1 MRNKTADIF
10 VWILRVVP
18 AIILLQT
25 LFFKFTAA
33 PESVYIF
40 STLGL
45 EPWGRIFVGILEL
58 IAAILL
64 LTPRTTLAGACLSMG
79 LMGGAIF
86 SHLTKL
92 GIVVQND
99 GGELFILAL
108 IVFVA
113 CFCLFIIFRK
123 QALMLIAVL
132 FKKTT
137 VYLLAYM
144 LLFAAVMASLVWF
157 GKH

>member
-1 MRNKTADIF
+1 MTNKTSK
-10 VWILRVVP
+10 VLTWILRIVP

-25 LFFKFTAA
+25 LFFKFSAA

-45 EPWGRIFVGILEL
+45 EPWGRILVGILEL
-58 IAAILL
+58 ITAILL
-64 LTPRTTLAGACLSMG
+64 LVPRSTLLGSVIGLG

-92 GIVVQND
+92 GIVVQDD

-108 IVFVA
+108 IVFI
-113 CFCLFIIFRK
+113 CCLWLFILSRK
-123 QALMLIAVL
+123 QIKIFLPFL
-132 FKKTT
+132 FKRT
-137 VYLLAYM
+137 
-144 LLFAAVMASLVWF
+144 
-157 GKH
+157 

>member
-1 MRNKTADIF
+1 MTNKTSRI
-10 VWILRVVP
+10 VLWILRIVP

-25 LFFKFTAA
+25 LYFKFSAA

-45 EPWGRIFVGILEL
+45 EPWGRIFVGVLEM
-58 IAAILL
+58 IASVLL
-64 LTPRTTLAGACLSMG
+64 LVPRTTLLGAILGMG

-92 GIVVQND
+92 GIVVMDD

-108 IVFVA
+108 IVFVS
-113 CFCLFIIFRK
+113 CFCLFVTFRK
-123 QALMLIAVL
+123 QIIAKKEILVRL
-132 FKKTT
+132 FR
-137 VYLLAYM
+137 
-144 LLFAAVMASLVWF
+144 S
-157 GKH
+157 

>member
-1 MRNKTADIF
+1 MNTKTFNVIA
-10 VWILRVVP
+10 WTLRIVP

-45 EPWGRIFVGILEL
+45 EPWGRILVGIAEL
-58 IAAILL
+58 IAAVLL
-64 LTPRTTLAGACLSMG
+64 LIPSTTVFGAALG
-79 LMGGAIF
+79 IVLMSGALF
-86 SHLTKL
+86 GHLTEL

-108 IVFVA
+108 IV
-113 CFCLFIIFRK
+113 
-123 QALMLIAVL
+123 LIACL
-132 FKKTT
+132 ILLLMFKKRAT
-137 VYLLAYM
+137 AYWPF
-144 LLFAAVMASLVWF
+144 LRKASS
-157 GKH
+157 

>member
-1 MRNKTADIF
+1 MNTKTFNVIA
-10 VWILRVVP
+10 WTLRIVP

-45 EPWGRIFVGILEL
+45 EPWGRILVGIAEL
-58 IAAILL
+58 TAAVLL
-64 LTPRTTLAGACLSMG
+64 LIPGTTVFGAALG
-79 LMGGAIF
+79 IVLMSGALF
-86 SHLTKL
+86 GHLTKL

-108 IVFVA
+108 IV
-113 CFCLFIIFRK
+113 
-123 QALMLIAVL
+123 LIACL
-132 FKKTT
+132 ILLLMFKKRATT
-137 VYLLAYM
+137 YWPFLRK
-144 LLFAAVMASLVWF
+144 ASS
-157 GKH
+157 